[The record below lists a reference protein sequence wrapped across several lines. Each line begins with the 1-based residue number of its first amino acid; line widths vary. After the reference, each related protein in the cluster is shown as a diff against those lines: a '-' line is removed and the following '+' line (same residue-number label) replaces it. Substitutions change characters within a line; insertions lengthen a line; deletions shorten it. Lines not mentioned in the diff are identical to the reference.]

1 MILGIFCFYGEKMF
15 FKKLKY
21 IFKLIYFMF
30 LDYFDI
36 SKKHEGISIISIMS
50 VFHVTMDYFCCALL
64 PRSSGIIL

>member
-21 IFKLIYFMF
+21 IFKLIFFIF
-30 LDYFDI
+30 LDYFDNA
-36 SKKHEGISIISIMS
+36 KKHEGISIISIMS
-50 VFHVTMDYFCCALL
+50 VFTMDYFCCALL